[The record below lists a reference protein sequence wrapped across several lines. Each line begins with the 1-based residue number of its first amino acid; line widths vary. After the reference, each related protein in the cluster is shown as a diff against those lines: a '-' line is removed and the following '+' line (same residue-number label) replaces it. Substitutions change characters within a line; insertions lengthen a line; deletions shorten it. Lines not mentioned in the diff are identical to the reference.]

1 VQLNGLVVNGQAAV
15 ISVLFLTTKSKE
27 ALMSYKQLT
36 QEQRYQIYACMKA
49 NWSQLEIAH
58 EIGVHPSTVSREVKR
73 NRGCRGYRPKQAQQR
88 TEERKLKHVTSRIP
102 PQTWALIES
111 QLRQDWSPEQAAGW
125 LKGERHVQISHERIY
140 QYIYADKRVGGTL
153 HQHLRCRKQRR
164 KRYGSYQRRGQI
176 KGRRSIE
183 ARPAIVESRRRLGDW
198 EVDTIIG
205 AHHKEAIVSV
215 VERKS
220 KLTFLKKVRRKSA
233 EAVEQAL
240 AELLQPV
247 REKCYTITSDN
258 GKEFA
263 NHQAIAAC
271 LQADFYFAHP
281 YASWER
287 GLNENTNGLVR
298 QYFPKKSDFS
308 KIKDLDV
315 QHVMDRL
322 NNRPRKRLGYKTP
335 NQVFFKHKPIAL
347 TT

>member
-1 VQLNGLVVNGQAAV
+1 
-15 ISVLFLTTKSKE
+15 
-27 ALMSYKQLT
+27 MSYKQLT

-49 NWSQLEIAH
+49 TWSQLEIAA
-58 EIGVHPSTVSREVKR
+58 EIGVHPSTISRELSR
-73 NRGCRGYRPKQAQQR
+73 NRGGRGYRPQQAQHR
-88 TEERKLKHVTSRIP
+88 TEERKLRHVTARIP
-102 PQTWALIES
+102 PQTWALIEKH
-111 QLRQDWSPEQAAGW
+111 LRQDWSPQQVAGW
-125 LKGERHVQISHERIY
+125 LSLEKQPSVSHERIY
-140 QYIYADKRVGGTL
+140 QYIYADKARGGDL

-176 KGRRSIE
+176 KNRVGIE

-205 AHHKEAIVSV
+205 AHHKEAIVSI

-220 KLTFLKKVRRKSA
+220 KLTFLKKVRRKTS

-240 AELLQPV
+240 SELLQPV
-247 REKCYTITSDN
+247 REKCHTITSDK

-263 NHQAIAAC
+263 NHQEIAES
-271 LQADFYFAHP
+271 LQANFYFAHP

-308 KIKDLDV
+308 KIKNSRCAARDGSLK
-315 QHVMDRL
+315 QSSA
-322 NNRPRKRLGYKTP
+322 
-335 NQVFFKHKPIAL
+335 QVAGL
-347 TT
+347 